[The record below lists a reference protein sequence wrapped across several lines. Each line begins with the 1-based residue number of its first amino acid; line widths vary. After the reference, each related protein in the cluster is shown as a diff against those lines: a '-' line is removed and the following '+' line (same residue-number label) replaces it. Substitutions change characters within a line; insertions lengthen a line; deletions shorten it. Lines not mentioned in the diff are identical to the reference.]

1 MNLYIFGIPA
11 NIGGAST
18 KMAHLIRLLHNDFK
32 ITVVLPEIGFLK
44 DKQLKRLLAPYN
56 VPALMLK
63 DVPKK
68 LEGVAL
74 AICNQHFFS
83 SGAAREVKARGLR
96 LVWSNEMMFAFQG
109 EAEAVKESL
118 IDRALFVSEFQAN
131 KFTEMYSGV
140 PSFQTGNYIDPDDY
154 AWRERRNPIF
164 TLGRLSRDDPQ
175 KYPLDFPVFY
185 EELGLTLFRY
195 RTTASNN

>member
-1 MNLYIFGIPA
+1 MNLYLFGVPA

-32 ITVVLPEIGFLK
+32 ITVVVPEIGFLN
-44 DKQLKRLLAPYN
+44 DKKLKRLLEPYG

-63 DVPKK
+63 DLPKK

-83 SGAAREVKARGLR
+83 SGAATEVKARGLP

-109 EAEAVKESL
+109 EAESVKVGL
-118 IDRALFVSEFQAN
+118 IDRVLFVSEFQAN
-131 KFTEMYSGV
+131 KFMDMYRGV
-140 PSFQTGNYIDPDDY
+140 PSFQTWHYIHP
-154 AWRERRNPIF
+154 
-164 TLGRLSRDDPQ
+164 
-175 KYPLDFPVFY
+175 
-185 EELGLTLFRY
+185 
-195 RTTASNN
+195 